1 MIGYHIGMPALHIRN
16 VDDAVISA
24 LKKRARQSNRSLEGE
39 LREILREAAFGRAAA
54 ASEPVT
60 IHTVS
65 VPSDS
70 SYGREDIYDDSG
82 R

>member
-1 MIGYHIGMPALHIRN
+1 MPALHIRN

-24 LKKRARQSNRSLEGE
+24 LKERARQSNRSLEGE
-39 LREILREAAFGRAAA
+39 LREILREAAFGRASRV
-54 ASEPVT
+54 SEPVT

-70 SYGREDIYDDSG
+70 SYGREDIYDDQG

>member
-1 MIGYHIGMPALHIRN
+1 MPALHIRN

-39 LREILREAAFGRAAA
+39 LREILREAAFGRASRV
-54 ASEPVT
+54 SEPVT

-65 VPSDS
+65 VPSNS

>member
-1 MIGYHIGMPALHIRN
+1 MIGYHNVMPALHIRN

-39 LREILREAAFGRAAA
+39 LREILRQAAFGRAAT

-60 IHTVS
+60 ITTVS
-65 VPSDS
+65 VPSES

>member
-1 MIGYHIGMPALHIRN
+1 MPALHIRN

-24 LKKRARQSNRSLEGE
+24 LKQRARASNRSLEGE
-39 LREILREAAFGRAAA
+39 LREILREAAFGRAAT

-60 IHTVS
+60 IYTVS
-65 VPSDS
+65 VSSDS
-70 SYGREDIYDDSG
+70 SCGREDIHDDQG